1 MKISEINTE
10 IICKYINEFPENL
23 DTVDTQLLEALK
35 SSAISYVGGYTGLT
49 VEEIEQHEDITTA
62 VLVLIA
68 DMWDNRQLEIDN
80 SNINLVVENILSMYR
95 VNLL

>member
-10 IICKYINEFPENL
+10 IMCKYINEFPENL
-23 DTVDTQLLEALK
+23 DVTDTQLLEALK
-35 SSAISYVGGYTGLT
+35 ASAISYVFGYTGLT
-49 VEEIEQHEDITTA
+49 TDEIEQHEDITTA

-80 SNINLVVENILSMYR
+80 SNVNLVVDNILSMHR
-95 VNLL
+95 VNLI